1 MNWLK
6 SLFGGKKDD
15 TQEIARLLETK
26 TGDPA
31 FLHKTNWIVAYG
43 KKNYP
48 LALAE
53 LDKALQIVP
62 GNAHYLALR
71 GMTKWAMQNRS
82 GAYAD
87 FAAARQSDPA
97 QKEVGDLQNIL
108 TADARQCRDQARA
121 LAKNGRFTD
130 TLAMLDNAV
139 AVEPDNAENFYFRG
153 MIKYKAGNMNAAI
166 ADVTRALQIDPHH
179 AGAQEILQPMKNMA
193 ARQ

>member
-6 SLFGGKKDD
+6 SLFGGKKKE
-15 TQEIARLLETK
+15 TQELAQMLETK

-43 KKNYP
+43 KKDYP
-48 LALAE
+48 RALAE

-62 GNAHYLALR
+62 GSAHYLALR
-71 GMTKWAMQNRS
+71 GMTKWTMQNRS

-87 FAAARQSDPA
+87 FAAARLSNPS
-97 QKEVGDLQNIL
+97 QKEVLDLQNIL
-108 TADARQCRDQARA
+108 KGDARECRDKGRE
-121 LAKNGRFTD
+121 LAKNGKIRETI
-130 TLAMLDNAV
+130 AMLDNAV

-153 MIKYKAGNMNAAI
+153 MIQYKAGSLDAAI
-166 ADVTRALQIDPHH
+166 ADVTRALEIDPHH
-179 AGAQEILQPMKNMA
+179 AGAQEVLQPMKNMA